1 MEFSNISLCL
11 VVANS
16 EDCLQRF
23 FKWSLPRFEDII
35 IVKSDSEDNTDFILD
50 KYKDVYPSQ
59 IDLHYNKI
67 ENIAKQKQYCLDLS
81 EKDWKLIVDA
91 DEIFEEVDFDLLTSK
106 LEEEGLDLGYFPRYN
121 LQVDE
126 EHYQPEG
133 YPDLQPRLI
142 KSNVSFSLDPIHETH
157 HAMVGQKKS
166 AALNPHIIHWGHIRS
181 EDQNLWKSNMRKR
194 YANTD
199 LCDGKGLRETDN
211 WFYERNKILG
221 LDDKAIGLPERVIS
235 YIDSFS
241 NEKYRNHNS

>member
-16 EDCLQRF
+16 DDCLERF

-35 IVKSDSEDNTDFILD
+35 IVKSDSEDGTDSILD
-50 KYKDVYPSQ
+50 EYKKSYPNQ
-59 IDLHYNKI
+59 IDLRYKKI
-67 ENIAKQKQYCLDLS
+67 KNIADQKQYCLDLS
-81 EKDWKLIVDA
+81 KKDWRLIADA
-91 DEIFEEVDFDLLTSK
+91 DEIFEEIDFDFFITK
-106 LEEEGLDLGYFPRYN
+106 LEEQGIDLGYFPRYN

-126 EHYQPEG
+126 EHYQPDG

-142 KSNVSFSLDPIHETH
+142 KSNVNFSLDPIHETH
-157 HAMVGQKKS
+157 HAMVGQQKP
-166 AALNPHIIHWGHIRS
+166 AAFDSHIIHWGHIRS
-181 EDQNLWKSNMRKR
+181 EGQNLWKSNMRKR

-211 WFYERNKILG
+211 WFYERNKKLG
-221 LDDKAIGLPERVIS
+221 LDDKAIGLPESVIS

-241 NEKYRNHNS
+241 N